1 MPVTRESL
9 IEINRAQE
17 ISETDGFT
25 VERYQQMFRHFPK
38 SAMDVLD
45 VGCNT
50 GRGGK
55 VLNHLDPKLRIVGL
69 DCVPERIA
77 FLDREVYARALC
89 GFSSQL
95 SLDNDSLD
103 VIVAGEILEHI
114 PPVEIDATL
123 AEFFRVLRL
132 RGRLILTTPNPGYLK
147 NKLKGLSVLLDK
159 SHITQHYPD
168 CLRRRMRAVGYS
180 RVRIFGSGRM
190 TRYVGQRFPL
200 LLAYGS
206 YLVRGDKW

>member
-1 MPVTRESL
+1 MAATRESL
-9 IEINRAQE
+9 IEINRAQQ
-17 ISETDGFT
+17 ISETDEFT
-25 VERYQQMFRHFPK
+25 AERYQQMFRHFPT
-38 SAMDVLD
+38 SATDVLD

-50 GRGGK
+50 GRGGS
-55 VLNHLDPKLRIVGL
+55 VLKGLDPELLIVGL

-77 FLDREVYARALC
+77 SLDRKVYARALC
-89 GFSSQL
+89 SFSSQL
-95 SLDNDSLD
+95 PLDSETFD

-132 RGRLILTTPNPGYLK
+132 HGRLILTTPNPNYLK

-159 SHITQHYPD
+159 SHVTQHYPD
-168 CLRRRMRAVGYS
+168 CLRRRLRAVGYS

-200 LLAYGS
+200 LQAYGS
-206 YLVRGDKW
+206 YLARADKW